1 MLSQASV
8 CSQVGL
14 HITITH
20 DALDLIDQA
29 PATPP
34 NHPPW
39 TSDLGHTPLPR
50 ASDFGHT
57 TPSGGQHWIP
67 VHTCSPA
74 YLPATDIWWP
84 TLETCSKLL
93 TIVYLRTPPPPRD
106 RYLVVATKT
115 RTVCKRAVYI
125 LLECIS
131 TLTKQIA
138 SKQVLTTDLG
148 TKGTS
153 FHFLKS

>member
-1 MLSQASV
+1 MPWAS
-8 CSQVGL
+8 L
-14 HITITH
+14 TRP
-20 DALDLIDQA
+20 L
-29 PATPP
+29 PTPP
-34 NHPPW
+34 PQPSTLDIRPGTYPP
-39 TSDLGHTPLPR
+39 PR

-57 TPSGGQHWIP
+57 TPSDVQHWIP

-84 TLETCSKLL
+84 TLKTCSKLL
-93 TIVYLRTPPPPRD
+93 TIVYLRTPPPRD

-115 RTVCKRAVYI
+115 RTVCKRAVHI